1 MNTKKNIIEIAKDSF
16 ENQGKSIL
24 SLGQYLTKDF
34 EDTVNTIHSSS
45 GRVIVSGI
53 GKSAIIG
60 MKIVATLNST
70 GTPAIF
76 MHAAEAIHGD
86 LGVVQ
91 NNDTVILISKSG
103 NTPEIKNLVPFLK
116 ERSICL
122 VSITSNSSSFLAKN
136 SNFFLSCYIEKEACL
151 NNLAPTTSTTAQLVI
166 GDALAI
172 CLSNLN
178 GFSPNDFAKHHPGG
192 MLGKK
197 LFLKVSE
204 IIDKNLKP
212 ELSENDDFKTVIDVI
227 SKNLLGAA
235 VVTLNKKAIGIIT
248 DGDIR
253 RVFSKNHNIEHFN
266 AKNLMSL
273 NPQKISS
280 DTLASKA
287 LEIMNEHK
295 ITQLVVED
303 DNKYMGLIHMHN
315 IINEGLSLM
324 DKNVKEEMSF
334 LDHLEDLRW
343 HLIRSVFAVLITG
356 SIAFIAKDFIF
367 DQVLFGPKKID
378 FFTYEVLCNI
388 SNFLGFDDSFCI
400 NEMPFRIQS
409 RTMSG
414 QFSAHIWMSITAGF
428 HTFFSLRNLSILE
441 LY

>member
-1 MNTKKNIIEIAKDSF
+1 MNTNKNIIDIAKDSF

-253 RVFSKNHNIEHFN
+253 RVFSKNQNIEDFN

-303 DNKYMGLIHMHN
+303 DNKYIGLIHMHN
-315 IINEGLSLM
+315 IINEGL
-324 DKNVKEEMSF
+324 
-334 LDHLEDLRW
+334 
-343 HLIRSVFAVLITG
+343 A
-356 SIAFIAKDFIF
+356 
-367 DQVLFGPKKID
+367 
-378 FFTYEVLCNI
+378 
-388 SNFLGFDDSFCI
+388 
-400 NEMPFRIQS
+400 
-409 RTMSG
+409 
-414 QFSAHIWMSITAGF
+414 
-428 HTFFSLRNLSILE
+428 
-441 LY
+441 

>member
-1 MNTKKNIIEIAKDSF
+1 MNTNKNIIDIAKDSF

-227 SKNLLGAA
+227 SKNFLGAA

-253 RVFSKNHNIEHFN
+253 RVFSKNQNIEDFN

-303 DNKYMGLIHMHN
+303 DNKYIGLIHMHN
-315 IINEGLSLM
+315 IINEGL
-324 DKNVKEEMSF
+324 
-334 LDHLEDLRW
+334 
-343 HLIRSVFAVLITG
+343 A
-356 SIAFIAKDFIF
+356 
-367 DQVLFGPKKID
+367 
-378 FFTYEVLCNI
+378 
-388 SNFLGFDDSFCI
+388 
-400 NEMPFRIQS
+400 
-409 RTMSG
+409 
-414 QFSAHIWMSITAGF
+414 
-428 HTFFSLRNLSILE
+428 
-441 LY
+441 

>member
-1 MNTKKNIIEIAKDSF
+1 LNTNKNIIDIAKDSF

-253 RVFSKNHNIEHFN
+253 RVFSKNQNIEDFN

-303 DNKYMGLIHMHN
+303 DNKYIGLIHMHN
-315 IINEGLSLM
+315 IINEGL
-324 DKNVKEEMSF
+324 
-334 LDHLEDLRW
+334 
-343 HLIRSVFAVLITG
+343 A
-356 SIAFIAKDFIF
+356 
-367 DQVLFGPKKID
+367 
-378 FFTYEVLCNI
+378 
-388 SNFLGFDDSFCI
+388 
-400 NEMPFRIQS
+400 
-409 RTMSG
+409 
-414 QFSAHIWMSITAGF
+414 
-428 HTFFSLRNLSILE
+428 
-441 LY
+441 

>member
-1 MNTKKNIIEIAKDSF
+1 MNTNKNIIEIAKDSF

-235 VVTLNKKAIGIIT
+235 VVTLNKKAIGIIS

-253 RVFSKNHNIEHFN
+253 RVLSKNQNIEDFN

-287 LEIMNEHK
+287 LEIMNQHK

-303 DNKYMGLIHMHN
+303 DNKYIGLIHMHN
-315 IINEGLSLM
+315 IINEGL
-324 DKNVKEEMSF
+324 
-334 LDHLEDLRW
+334 
-343 HLIRSVFAVLITG
+343 A
-356 SIAFIAKDFIF
+356 
-367 DQVLFGPKKID
+367 
-378 FFTYEVLCNI
+378 
-388 SNFLGFDDSFCI
+388 
-400 NEMPFRIQS
+400 
-409 RTMSG
+409 
-414 QFSAHIWMSITAGF
+414 
-428 HTFFSLRNLSILE
+428 
-441 LY
+441 

>member
-1 MNTKKNIIEIAKDSF
+1 MNTNKNIVEIAKDSF

-315 IINEGLSLM
+315 IINEGL
-324 DKNVKEEMSF
+324 
-334 LDHLEDLRW
+334 
-343 HLIRSVFAVLITG
+343 A
-356 SIAFIAKDFIF
+356 
-367 DQVLFGPKKID
+367 
-378 FFTYEVLCNI
+378 
-388 SNFLGFDDSFCI
+388 
-400 NEMPFRIQS
+400 
-409 RTMSG
+409 
-414 QFSAHIWMSITAGF
+414 
-428 HTFFSLRNLSILE
+428 
-441 LY
+441 

>member
-1 MNTKKNIIEIAKDSF
+1 MNTNKNIIDIAKDSF

-204 IIDKNLKP
+204 ITDKNLKP

-253 RVFSKNHNIEHFN
+253 RVFSKNQNIEDFN

-287 LEIMNEHK
+287 LEIMNQHK

-303 DNKYMGLIHMHN
+303 DNKYIGLIHMHN
-315 IINEGLSLM
+315 IINEGL
-324 DKNVKEEMSF
+324 
-334 LDHLEDLRW
+334 
-343 HLIRSVFAVLITG
+343 A
-356 SIAFIAKDFIF
+356 
-367 DQVLFGPKKID
+367 
-378 FFTYEVLCNI
+378 
-388 SNFLGFDDSFCI
+388 
-400 NEMPFRIQS
+400 
-409 RTMSG
+409 
-414 QFSAHIWMSITAGF
+414 
-428 HTFFSLRNLSILE
+428 
-441 LY
+441 

>member
-1 MNTKKNIIEIAKDSF
+1 MNTNKNIIDIAKDSF

-212 ELSENDDFKTVIDVI
+212 ELSEKDDFKTVIDVI

-253 RVFSKNHNIEHFN
+253 RVLSKNQNIKDFN

-287 LEIMNEHK
+287 LEIMNQHK

-303 DNKYMGLIHMHN
+303 DNKYIGLIHMHN
-315 IINEGLSLM
+315 IINEGL
-324 DKNVKEEMSF
+324 
-334 LDHLEDLRW
+334 
-343 HLIRSVFAVLITG
+343 A
-356 SIAFIAKDFIF
+356 
-367 DQVLFGPKKID
+367 
-378 FFTYEVLCNI
+378 
-388 SNFLGFDDSFCI
+388 
-400 NEMPFRIQS
+400 
-409 RTMSG
+409 
-414 QFSAHIWMSITAGF
+414 
-428 HTFFSLRNLSILE
+428 
-441 LY
+441 

>member
-1 MNTKKNIIEIAKDSF
+1 LNTNKNIIEIAKDSF

-315 IINEGLSLM
+315 IINEGL
-324 DKNVKEEMSF
+324 
-334 LDHLEDLRW
+334 
-343 HLIRSVFAVLITG
+343 A
-356 SIAFIAKDFIF
+356 
-367 DQVLFGPKKID
+367 
-378 FFTYEVLCNI
+378 
-388 SNFLGFDDSFCI
+388 
-400 NEMPFRIQS
+400 
-409 RTMSG
+409 
-414 QFSAHIWMSITAGF
+414 
-428 HTFFSLRNLSILE
+428 
-441 LY
+441 

>member
-1 MNTKKNIIEIAKDSF
+1 MNTNKNIIEIAKDSF

-253 RVFSKNHNIEHFN
+253 RVLSKNHNIEDFN

-303 DNKYMGLIHMHN
+303 DNKYIGLIHMHN
-315 IINEGLSLM
+315 IINEGL
-324 DKNVKEEMSF
+324 
-334 LDHLEDLRW
+334 
-343 HLIRSVFAVLITG
+343 A
-356 SIAFIAKDFIF
+356 
-367 DQVLFGPKKID
+367 
-378 FFTYEVLCNI
+378 
-388 SNFLGFDDSFCI
+388 
-400 NEMPFRIQS
+400 
-409 RTMSG
+409 
-414 QFSAHIWMSITAGF
+414 
-428 HTFFSLRNLSILE
+428 
-441 LY
+441 

>member
-1 MNTKKNIIEIAKDSF
+1 MNTNKNIIEIAKDSF

-103 NTPEIKNLVPFLK
+103 NTSEIKNLVPFLK

-253 RVFSKNHNIEHFN
+253 RVLSKNQNIKDFN

-287 LEIMNEHK
+287 LEIMNQHK

-303 DNKYMGLIHMHN
+303 DNKYIGLIHMHN
-315 IINEGLSLM
+315 IINEGL
-324 DKNVKEEMSF
+324 
-334 LDHLEDLRW
+334 
-343 HLIRSVFAVLITG
+343 A
-356 SIAFIAKDFIF
+356 
-367 DQVLFGPKKID
+367 
-378 FFTYEVLCNI
+378 
-388 SNFLGFDDSFCI
+388 
-400 NEMPFRIQS
+400 
-409 RTMSG
+409 
-414 QFSAHIWMSITAGF
+414 
-428 HTFFSLRNLSILE
+428 
-441 LY
+441 

>member
-1 MNTKKNIIEIAKDSF
+1 MNTNKNIIEIAKDSF

-253 RVFSKNHNIEHFN
+253 RVFSKNQNIEDFN

-315 IINEGLSLM
+315 IINEGL
-324 DKNVKEEMSF
+324 
-334 LDHLEDLRW
+334 
-343 HLIRSVFAVLITG
+343 A
-356 SIAFIAKDFIF
+356 
-367 DQVLFGPKKID
+367 
-378 FFTYEVLCNI
+378 
-388 SNFLGFDDSFCI
+388 
-400 NEMPFRIQS
+400 
-409 RTMSG
+409 
-414 QFSAHIWMSITAGF
+414 
-428 HTFFSLRNLSILE
+428 
-441 LY
+441 